1 MSRLLSRF
9 GIRALAV
16 TLLLVGVVGGYYLGD
31 DRKIQQQAIHA
42 QLASEADEAELQLV
56 KEHHRAQMV
65 AGAERRAAEYE
76 AVRKAAEVAKA
87 EAQRAKKAEQAA
99 SRKKRAAAESAS
111 TATKPYTGPIPASCK
126 EYSGNRAI
134 GCAVLL
140 DSGFGLDQM
149 PCLDKLWNKESGWNH
164 KARNSSSGAF
174 GIPQALPG
182 GKMASAGDDWQ
193 TSPATQ
199 VKWGLGYIKDRYG
212 SPCKA
217 WSHSQS
223 VGWY

>member
-1 MSRLLSRF
+1 LSRF
-9 GIRALAV
+9 GVRALAV

-42 QLASEADEAELQLV
+42 QLASEVDQAEQELV
-56 KEHHRAQMV
+56 KERHRAEMV

-76 AVRKAAEVAKA
+76 AAREAAEVAKA
-87 EAQRAKKAEQAA
+87 EAQRAKRAEQAA
-99 SRKKRAAAESAS
+99 TRKKRATAAATESGS
-111 TATKPYTGPIPASCK
+111 TETKPYTGPIPASCK
-126 EYSGNRAI
+126 EYSGNRSI

-140 DSGFGLDQM
+140 GNGFGLDEM
-149 PCLDKLWNKESGWNH
+149 PCLDKLWSKESGWNH

-193 TSPATQ
+193 SSPATQ

-223 VGWY
+223 TGFY